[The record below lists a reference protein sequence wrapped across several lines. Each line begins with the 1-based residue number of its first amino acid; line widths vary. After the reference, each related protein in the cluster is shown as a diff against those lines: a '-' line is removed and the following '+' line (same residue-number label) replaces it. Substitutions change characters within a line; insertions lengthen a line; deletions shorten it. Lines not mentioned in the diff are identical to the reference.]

1 MFKNDKSINS
11 EIKIQPERNHESY
24 KTKPNHIFN
33 LKMKRIYLILLLIF
47 ALIIAFYIIIL
58 IIYSKNYFS
67 SLKKF
72 FLQHIINNKT
82 SIIINNKSIIMN
94 ITNNKII
101 LTNTKNQISN
111 INYKDKFF
119 NLNEVRQQ
127 IKSKNLTYIN
137 TILPGNAKIGNS
149 LIVLNNLIIICERI
163 KCRNIIAP
171 KSLQIIIK
179 KPIYIKEK
187 NFSIFPYKY
196 RYKIKV
202 DIYLRRRTIFNF
214 KFKNI
219 KNRMRLTMIR
229 NEIWDNI
236 PKYNCTKNDL
246 VIHIRSGDIFINRI
260 NRFYSQPPL
269 CFYQRIINKNKFENI
284 YITSNGDE
292 NPVISEIL
300 KWNSS
305 IKFLKD
311 SLLEAIS
318 IIISSYNFIMSCS
331 TFARNLIIFN
341 KNLINLFLY
350 KIHDYDF
357 RFLKCTKHEMTPS
370 ENYTKFMKYKWRKTK
385 DQLYLLINENC
396 FNDTLV
402 SYK

>member
-1 MFKNDKSINS
+1 MFKNEKSINS
-11 EIKIQPERNHESY
+11 EIKIKPELNPDSNKTTHNY
-24 KTKPNHIFN
+24 KFN
-33 LKMKRIYLILLLIF
+33 LTKKRIYLILLLIF

-58 IIYSKNYFS
+58 IIYSKNHFS
-67 SLKKF
+67 FLNKF

-82 SIIINNKSIIMN
+82 SIIINNKTKNIN
-94 ITNNKII
+94 ITNSEII

-119 NLNEVRQQ
+119 NLNEVRRQ

-171 KSLQIIIK
+171 KRLQIIIK

-187 NFSIFPYKY
+187 NLSIFPYKY

-246 VIHIRSGDIFINRI
+246 VMHIRSGDIFINRI

-269 CFYQRIINKNKFENI
+269 CFYQRIIIENKFENI

-300 KWNSS
+300 KWNST

-331 TFARNLIIFN
+331 TFAMNLIIFN
-341 KNLINLFLY
+341 KNLINLYLY
-350 KIHDYDF
+350 KIYDYDF
-357 RFLKCTKHEMTPS
+357 RFLNCTKHEMTPS

-396 FNDTLV
+396 FNDTFI

>member
-11 EIKIQPERNHESY
+11 EIKIKPKPIHESY
-24 KTKPNHIFN
+24 TTNPNYIFN
-33 LKMKRIYLILLLIF
+33 PKMKQIYLILLLIF
-47 ALIIAFYIIIL
+47 ILIIAFYIIIL
-58 IIYSKNYFS
+58 IIYSKNHFS

-72 FLQHIINNKT
+72 FLKYIINNT
-82 SIIINNKSIIMN
+82 SIIINNKTKIMN
-94 ITNNKII
+94 ITNCEII
-101 LTNTKNQISN
+101 LTNIKNQISN

-179 KPIYIKEK
+179 NPIYVKGK
-187 NFSIFPYKY
+187 NFTIFPYKY

-219 KNRMRLTMIR
+219 KNRMRLTMIS

-260 NRFYSQPPL
+260 NRLYAQPPL
-269 CFYQRIINKNKFENI
+269 CFYQRIIKKNKFENI
-284 YITSNGDE
+284 YIISNGDE

-305 IKFLKD
+305 IKFLK
-311 SLLEAIS
+311 E
-318 IIISSYNFIMSCS
+318 Y
-331 TFARNLIIFN
+331 
-341 KNLINLFLY
+341 
-350 KIHDYDF
+350 
-357 RFLKCTKHEMTPS
+357 
-370 ENYTKFMKYKWRKTK
+370 
-385 DQLYLLINENC
+385 
-396 FNDTLV
+396 
-402 SYK
+402 